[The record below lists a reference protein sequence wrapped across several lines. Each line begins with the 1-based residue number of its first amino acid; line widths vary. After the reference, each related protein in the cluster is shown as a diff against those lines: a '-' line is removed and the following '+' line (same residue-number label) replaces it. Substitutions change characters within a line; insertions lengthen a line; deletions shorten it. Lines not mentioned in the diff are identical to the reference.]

1 MIKKVFNVGKMNAA
15 QTILYQNKKI
25 LHENHVGIFYTTFFR
40 DFEVFFEI
48 SQKNRKQTLLKIRNI
63 IDALKTAGVDVSYGD
78 EKTKEERGTWIE
90 MDLEIFPNFD
100 RIL

>member
-1 MIKKVFNVGKMNAA
+1 MIKKVFSVGKMNAA

-25 LHENHVGIFYTTFFR
+25 LHENHVVTFYTTFFR

-48 SQKNRKQTLLKIRNI
+48 SQEKRKQTLLKIRNI
-63 IDALKTAGVDVSYGD
+63 INALKTAGIDVSWGD
-78 EKTKEERGTWIE
+78 ENTKEERGTWIE
-90 MDLEIFPNFD
+90 MDLETYPNFD